1 MTDRLWVL
9 DAPVGHDRSDRLVQV
24 GVTWRNASASETC
37 SISPARPD
45 TREPATADQPER
57 GADHML
63 NIASKNPETAEDA
76 PEVGT
81 SRRGTNGRL
90 GGAQSR
96 TVSVLGGG
104 LTVIGDV
111 TGEGEFRI
119 EGRVEGSVSTTGR
132 VVVDSSGEVEG
143 GIEAQEVVAS
153 GKISGKIAAKDA
165 VRLKN
170 GCQVEADVQA
180 PVIELE
186 EGGTVNGRL
195 DMKG

>member
-1 MTDRLWVL
+1 
-9 DAPVGHDRSDRLVQV
+9 
-24 GVTWRNASASETC
+24 
-37 SISPARPD
+37 
-45 TREPATADQPER
+45 
-57 GADHML
+57 ML

-76 PEVGT
+76 RDVKT
-81 SRRGTNGRL
+81 RAAGTNGRSA
-90 GGAQSR
+90 GARSQ

-104 LTVIGDV
+104 MTVTGDV

-119 EGRVEGSVSTTGR
+119 EGRVEGSVTTTGR
-132 VVVDSSGEVEG
+132 VVVDASGEVEG

-153 GKISGKIAAKDA
+153 GKISGNIKAKDA